1 MLEGVS
7 VALGVTGSIAA
18 VRTVELAHELRRRGA
33 EVRAVCTDASRGIV
47 HPNALEY
54 ATGHEPVTE
63 LTGAVEHVELC
74 GRDGWADVLLIAP
87 ATANTIG
94 KMAATIDDSPVTTCA
109 TTALGAD
116 VPVVLAPA
124 MHEPMYD
131 HPGVPQAIG
140 TLESWGVEFVD
151 PRIEEGKAKIA
162 TEDAIALATAR
173 AARAAV
179 GDDDLAGESI
189 VVTTGATA
197 EPIDPVRVLTN
208 RSSGKMGRAVAR
220 SCYVLGADV
229 TVIHG
234 PVGPRAFSDAGA
246 DPKADDP
253 GVPYAALVEVED
265 SEAMLEALQDAIVD
279 ADALV
284 AAAAVGDYTT
294 PEHADKLRSGES
306 RSLDLEPTP
315 KLVDGARDARP
326 DLPIVGFKT
335 ETSGD
340 DDAMVAAA
348 RAIMERADLDLVV
361 ANDASV
367 MGADSTRALF
377 VDAVEDADG
386 SPVESASGSKAA
398 VGDVVAEWVAR
409 LLG

>member
-1 MLEGVS
+1 MLEGVN

-18 VRTVELAHELRRRGA
+18 VRSVELVHELQRRGA
-33 EVRAVCTDASRGIV
+33 EVRAVCSSSSQAILN
-47 HPNALEY
+47 PWALEF
-54 ATGHEPVTE
+54 ATGHDPVTE
-63 LTGAVEHVELC
+63 ITGAVEHVELC
-74 GRDGWADVLLIAP
+74 GREGWADVLLIAP

-94 KMAATIDDSPVTTCA
+94 KMAATIDDSTVTTCA
-109 TTALGAD
+109 TTALGAGL
-116 VPVVLAPA
+116 PVVVAPA

-173 AARAAV
+173 AATAAA
-179 GDDDLAGESI
+179 GEDDLAGESV
-189 VVTTGATA
+189 VVTAGATA

-208 RSSGKMGRAVAR
+208 RSSGRMGRAVAR
-220 SCYVLGADV
+220 ACHVRGADV
-229 TVIHG
+229 TLLHG
-234 PVGPRAFSDAGA
+234 PVGPRRFSESGA

-253 GVPYAALVEVED
+253 GVPYADLVEVED
-265 SEAMLEALQDAIVD
+265 SASMLDALRDAIED

-294 PEHADKLRSGES
+294 PEHADKLRSGEE

-315 KLVDGARDARP
+315 KLIDGAREAQP

-348 RAIMERADLDLVV
+348 RSIMERADLDLVV

-367 MGADSTRALF
+367 MGSADTRALF
-377 VDAVEDADG
+377 VDTVEDVDG
-386 SPVESASGSKAA
+386 APARSVSGTKAE
-398 VGDVVAEWVAR
+398 VGQLVAGRVVD
-409 LLG
+409 LLK

>member
-1 MLEGVS
+1 MLEGVN

-33 EVRAVCTDASRGIV
+33 EVRAVCTDASTGIV
-47 HPNALEY
+47 NPWALEF
-54 ATGHEPVTE
+54 ATGRDPVTAI
-63 LTGAVEHVELC
+63 TGAVEHVELC
-74 GRDGWADVLLIAP
+74 GREGWADVFLIAP

-109 TTALGAD
+109 TTALGAG
-116 VPVVLAPA
+116 VPVVVAPA

-173 AARAAV
+173 AAHADE
-179 GDDDLAGESI
+179 GEDSLQGESI
-189 VVTTGATA
+189 VVTAGATA
-197 EPIDPVRVLTN
+197 EQIDPVRILTN

-220 SCYVLGADV
+220 ACYVRGADV

-246 DPKADDP
+246 DPKADDT
-253 GVPYAALVEVED
+253 GVPYASLVEVED
-265 SEAMLEALQDAIVD
+265 SEAMLHALQDAIAD

-306 RSLDLEPTP
+306 RSLNLEPTP
-315 KLVDGARDARP
+315 KLIDGAREAEP

-367 MGADSTRALF
+367 MGAEDTRALF
-377 VDAVEDADG
+377 VDSVEDVDG
-386 SPVESASGSKAA
+386 SPVPSVSGSKAA
-398 VGDVVAEWVAR
+398 VGERIADHVAA
-409 LLG
+409 LLA

>member
-1 MLEGVS
+1 MLEGVN

-33 EVRAVCTDASRGIV
+33 EVRAVCTHASTGIV
-47 HPNALEY
+47 NPWALEF
-54 ATGHEPVTE
+54 ATGRDPVTE
-63 LTGAVEHVELC
+63 ITGAVEHVELC

-116 VPVVLAPA
+116 VPVVVAPA

-140 TLESWGVEFVD
+140 TLESWGVAFVD

-173 AARAAV
+173 AAFTDADEDTLR
-179 GDDDLAGESI
+179 GESI
-189 VVTTGATA
+189 VVTAGATA
-197 EPIDPVRVLTN
+197 ERVDPVRVLTN

-220 SCYVLGADV
+220 ACYVRGANV
-229 TVIHG
+229 TVVHG
-234 PVGPRAFSDAGA
+234 PVGPRPFSNSGA
-246 DPKADDP
+246 NPKADDT
-253 GVPYAALVEVED
+253 GVPYARLVEVDD
-265 SEAMLEALQDAIVD
+265 SEAMLEALEDAIAD

-294 PEHADKLRSGES
+294 PKHADKLRSGES

-315 KLVDGARDARP
+315 KLIDGAREAEP
-326 DLPIVGFKT
+326 SLPIVGFKT

-367 MGADSTRALF
+367 MGADETRALF
-377 VDAVEDADG
+377 VDSVEDVDG
-386 SPVESASGSKAA
+386 SPVSSVSGSKAA
-398 VGDVVAEWVAR
+398 VGERIADRVAA
-409 LLG
+409 LLA

>member
-33 EVRAVCTDASRGIV
+33 EVHAVCTDAARGIV
-47 HPNALEY
+47 HPDALEY
-54 ATGHEPVTE
+54 ATGREPVTE

-94 KMAATIDDSPVTTCA
+94 KLAAAIDDSPVTTTA

-116 VPVVLAPA
+116 VPVVIVPA

-131 HPGVPQAIG
+131 HPGIPDAIG
-140 TLESWGVEFVD
+140 TLESWGVDFVD

-173 AARAAV
+173 AVTTSA
-179 GDDDLAGESI
+179 GEDDLADESV
-189 VVTTGATA
+189 VVTAGATA

-220 SCYVLGADV
+220 ACYVRGADV
-229 TVIHG
+229 TLLHG
-234 PVGPRAFSDAGA
+234 PVGPRAFSESGA
-246 DPKADDP
+246 DSKSDDP
-253 GVPYAALVEVED
+253 GVPYANLVEVED
-265 SEAMLEALQDAIVD
+265 SESMLAALENAIAD

-315 KLVDGARDARP
+315 KLIDGAREARP

-348 RAIMERADLDLVV
+348 RSIVERADLDLVV

-367 MGADSTRALF
+367 MGATETRALF
-377 VDAVEDADG
+377 VDPVEDEDG
-386 SPVESASGSKAA
+386 SPARSVSGTKAQ
-398 VGDVVAEWVAR
+398 VGDLVADRVAG
-409 LLG
+409 LVS